1 MKKKILVVD
10 DEHQIVRLLTLRL
23 QANNFDV
30 ISAHDGYQCW
40 EVAKREFPDL
50 ILLDIRM
57 PLGGGINAFQLLKGT
72 TETSTIPVIFIAGFP
87 SADVKGLVMDMGA
100 DDFISKPFNSEVMME
115 KINTIFNKSNS
126 KSNDNIFS
134 NAEYNQTPLKTQ

>member
-10 DEHQIVRLLTLRL
+10 DERQIVRLLTLRL

-30 ISAHDGYQCW
+30 IGAHDGYQCW
-40 EVAKREFPDL
+40 KVAKRELPDL
-50 ILLDIRM
+50 ILLDIKM

-100 DDFISKPFNSEVMME
+100 DDFISKPFTSKVLIE
-115 KINTIFNKSNS
+115 KIKTILSNPKIKSDEGFF
-126 KSNDNIFS
+126 KDGDDKQKPF
-134 NAEYNQTPLKTQ
+134 KTF